1 MFKGNFGD
9 IVKQAQEL
17 GQNLKDKQAELA
29 RKTVDVA
36 VGGDMVR
43 MTFNG
48 QSQAVSISIDPEV
61 VDKSDVRM
69 LEDLVLSA
77 VNEGVRRSQQMAQ
90 EEMAKLTGG
99 INIPGVTS

>member
-1 MFKGNFGD
+1 MFKGNLGD
-9 IVKQAQEL
+9 LIRQAQQIGE
-17 GQNLKDKQAELA
+17 NLKEKQAELA
-29 RKTVDVA
+29 RRTVEVS

-48 QSQAVSISIDPEV
+48 RSEALSIRIDKEAVNPD
-61 VDKSDVRM
+61 DVGL

-77 VNEGVRRSQQMAQ
+77 VNEGVRRSQQLMQ

-99 INIPGVTS
+99 INIPGITP

>member
-1 MFKGNFGD
+1 MFKGNLGD
-9 IVKQAQEL
+9 LIRQAQQL
-17 GQNLKDKQAELA
+17 GEDLKARQEELA
-29 RKTVDVA
+29 RRTVDVS

-48 QSQAVSISIDPEV
+48 KGEAVSIHIAPEV
-61 VDKSDVRM
+61 VDRNDVRM

-77 VNEGVRRSQQMAQ
+77 VNEGVRRSQKLMQ

-99 INIPGVTS
+99 LNIPGVTS

>member
-9 IVKQAQEL
+9 IVKQAQQL
-17 GQNLKDKQAELA
+17 GQNLKEKQEELA

-48 QSQAVSISIDPEV
+48 QSHAMSIFIDPEV

-77 VNEGVRRSQQMAQ
+77 VNEGIRRSQQMAQ

-99 INIPGVTS
+99 INIPGITT

>member
-9 IVKQAQEL
+9 LIRQAQQL
-17 GQNLKDKQAELA
+17 GESMKEKQAELGT
-29 RKTVDVA
+29 KTVDVS

-48 QSQAVSISIDPEV
+48 RGEAVSINIDPEV
-61 VDKSDVRM
+61 VDRNDVRM

-77 VNEGVRRSQQMAQ
+77 VNEGVRRSQQMMQ
-90 EEMAKLTGG
+90 EEMAKVAGG
-99 INIPGVTS
+99 LNIPGITS

>member
-1 MFKGNFGD
+1 MFKGNLGD
-9 IVKQAQEL
+9 LIRQAQQIGE
-17 GQNLKDKQAELA
+17 NLKEKQAELA
-29 RKTVDVA
+29 QRRVEVS

-48 QSQAVSISIDPEV
+48 RGEALSIRIDKEAVDPN
-61 VDKSDVRM
+61 DVGM

-77 VNEGVRRSQQMAQ
+77 VNEGVRRSQQLMQ

-99 INIPGVTS
+99 INIPGITP